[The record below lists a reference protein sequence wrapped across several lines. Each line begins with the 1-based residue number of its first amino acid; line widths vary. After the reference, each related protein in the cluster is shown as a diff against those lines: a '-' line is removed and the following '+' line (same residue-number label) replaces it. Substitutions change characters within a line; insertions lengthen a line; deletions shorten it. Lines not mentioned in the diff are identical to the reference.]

1 MHEIPY
7 RTTVLILFAFM
18 LALPILSYSQQKD
31 NQPKDNKK
39 TPELLRH
46 KWLSNFAKSPQ
57 KMDCFPPNA
66 DSTIQFLANGYII
79 FTEKKGA
86 EGVWNYDATRNNL
99 YILVNGNLW
108 KYRIKSITE
117 TELVVEGIGNKNTP
131 VYYLTR
137 NKE

>member
-7 RTTVLILFAFM
+7 RSTVLILFACL
-18 LALPILSYSQQKD
+18 LALPILSLGQQKD
-31 NQPKDNKK
+31 NLPRDNKK
-39 TPELLRH
+39 TAALLCH
-46 KWLSNFAKSPQ
+46 TWLSNFAKSPQ

-66 DSTIQFLANGYII
+66 DSSIQFLTNGYII
-79 FTEKKGA
+79 FTERKGA

-99 YILVNGNLW
+99 YVLVNGNLW
-108 KYRIKSITE
+108 KYRIKAITA

-131 VYYLTR
+131 VYYLMK